1 MKSRCR
7 WLWVLLLVGCA
18 GALTG
23 FLAAAPATQEAA
35 PAAPPRPRLAVLVV
49 FDQMRADYLTRWQKH
64 FSKDGFGRFQ
74 REAAWFQNCHYPY
87 AFTLTAPGHTSLVT
101 GCAPCK
107 HGVIANSWYDRKS
120 GEVVSAVRTD
130 RFQPVPTPPGRL
142 IFQGSA
148 PIQRRSPTVGEA
160 LLGGTDGKGRVVSL
174 SIKDRAAVLLAA
186 LRASLCAWFSTSAG
200 TFVSSTY
207 YGDRLP
213 AWLSAFNRGRPADKW
228 FDRAWTRFR
237 PDLDYDRLAGPD
249 DVAAEGIGF
258 KQGRTF
264 PHPLTGGADKITRA
278 YYEALTLS
286 PFGNELL
293 LNLAWRAIDAEK
305 LGQRDAPDL
314 LCLSFSCNDLV
325 GHTWGPDSQEVFDIT
340 LRSDRIMK
348 DLLDHLDAR
357 VGKGKYLLV
366 VTADHGVSPLPEV
379 ARARGEDAGRVP
391 PELLTSRAEA
401 FLNETF
407 NKGNPRL
414 PFIEA
419 VVSEMIYLNLET
431 LKEEKL
437 APAKVEAALAG
448 WLARQS
454 GVKAAYTR
462 SQLGSG
468 PIKDDPLAESVRLSF
483 DAERSGDVMVLL
495 KPNYMLSPPI
505 TSPKLDAYRTTH
517 GTPYRYDTHVPLLV
531 FGPGIR
537 PGVRRERVTPLV
549 VAAILAQGL
558 GVRPPAHATP
568 APAGLH
574 AAD

>member
-1 MKSRCR
+1 MKSRCC
-7 WLWVLLLVGCA
+7 WFCVLVLLGGLV
-18 GALTG
+18 LTD
-23 FLAAAPATQEAA
+23 FSPAPAVQE
-35 PAAPPRPRLAVLVV
+35 PAPRPRLAVLVI

-64 FSKDGFGRFQ
+64 FRKDGLGRLL

-87 AFTLTAPGHTSLVT
+87 AYTLTAPGHASLVT
-101 GCAPCK
+101 GCCPHK
-107 HGVIANSWYDRKS
+107 HGIIANTWYDRAS
-120 GEVVSAVRTD
+120 GDLTDAGRTD
-130 RFQPVPTPPGRL
+130 RYQPVPPPPGRRVS
-142 IFQGSA
+142 GSA
-148 PIQRRSPTVGEA
+148 PIRLHSPTAGAE
-160 LLGGTDGKGRVVSL
+160 LLGGIDGKGRVVSL
-174 SIKDRAAVLLAA
+174 SIKDRAAIFLAA
-186 LRASLCAWFSTSAG
+186 LRGAICSWFSTSTG
-200 TFVSSTY
+200 QFVTSTY
-207 YGDRLP
+207 YTDRLP
-213 AWLSAFNRGRPADKW
+213 AWVSDFNRGRPADKW
-228 FDRAWTRFR
+228 FGRSWDRFR

-264 PHPLTGGADKITRA
+264 PHLLTGGKDKITRA

-293 LNLAWRAIDAEK
+293 LELARRAINAEK

-314 LCLSFSCNDLV
+314 LCISFSSNDLV

-340 LRSDRIMK
+340 LRSDWIIQQ
-348 DLLDHLDAR
+348 LLDHLDAR
-357 VGKGKYLLV
+357 VGKGKYLLMV
-366 VTADHGVSPLPEV
+366 SADHGVSPLPEL

-407 NKGNPRL
+407 NPGKPRL

-419 VVSEMIYLNLET
+419 AASEMVYLNLET

-437 APAKVEAALAG
+437 APAKVETALAA
-448 WLARQS
+448 WLVRQP

-462 SQLGSG
+462 SQLGGG

-517 GTPYRYDTHVPLLV
+517 GSPYPCDTHVPLLV
-531 FGPGIR
+531 YGPGIR
-537 PGVRRERVTPLV
+537 PGVREERVTPLA
-549 VAAILAQGL
+549 VAAILARGL
-558 GVRPPAHATP
+558 GVRPPRDAEVGVP
-568 APAGLH
+568 PSLFGGR
-574 AAD
+574 